1 MKIKWQWVM
10 PFLPALLSVLSVL
23 VLDSFGFIEFHL
35 TSVNIYGVIIFSGVI
50 TTIVIASFIFMREGM
65 LQARKE
71 ALYLAR
77 QEYEMERSRFLR
89 RLDHELKNPLTGL
102 QLVLTNTA
110 SANDL
115 HIWQKN
121 MDSLQRQVTRLNRI
135 VTDLRKLAMIS
146 AQTPEVL
153 PVDLNRLLD
162 DIYMQI
168 NEELSDRDLNTI
180 QLSLRKPSQPSLFI
194 YGDYDLLLIAI
205 YNLVNNALK
214 YSRPGDRVAIS
225 AFTQDEN
232 AVIEVADTGI
242 GISPED
248 LPYIWDELYRSEKVR
263 EIPGSGVGLS
273 LVKLI
278 VERHRGTI
286 DLHSQPDR
294 GTTIRL
300 MLPLMPI
307 TITSKPS

>member
-1 MKIKWQWVM
+1 MKIKWRWVM
-10 PFLPALLSVLSVL
+10 PFLPALLSVISVL
-23 VLDSFGFIEFHL
+23 ILDSFGFIEFHL

-50 TTIVIASFIFMREGM
+50 TTIVVASFIFMREGM
-65 LQARKE
+65 IQARQE
-71 ALYLAR
+71 ALHLAR

-115 HIWQKN
+115 HVWQKN
-121 MDSLQRQVTRLNRI
+121 LDSLQRQVIRLNRI

-153 PVDLNRLLD
+153 PVDLNTLLD
-162 DIYMQI
+162 DIYLQV
-168 NEELSDRDLNTI
+168 NEELSGRDPNAI
-180 QLSLRKPSQPSLFI
+180 QLNLRKSLQPSLFV
-194 YGDYDLLLIAI
+194 YGDYDLLLIAV

-225 AFTQDEN
+225 AFAQDEN

-278 VERHRGTI
+278 VERHGGTI
-286 DLHSQPDR
+286 ELHSQLDR
-294 GTTIRL
+294 GTTVRL

-307 TITSKPS
+307 SPTSKPA